1 MSRQQQNDSHFLWYW
16 LVVPDLQDCMMIL
29 EASVEIPWLS
39 RDLQTSGTSAAPFLD
54 TEGESFLG
62 YLEEKQFL
70 SVG

>member
-1 MSRQQQNDSHFLWYW
+1 
-16 LVVPDLQDCMMIL
+16 MMIL

-62 YLEEKQFL
+62 CLEETAVSFCWVEVPYLPVYNAHFFSPK
-70 SVG
+70 